1 MAQTGFWYVVQ
12 ASDASAV
19 EVAKYLHRLRTDFE
33 PTLGP
38 LLDSWRITPATRSFD
53 EDESEFI
60 STADYLRMFWAT
72 RVPEELFYACADPRL
87 DDATWDL
94 ATARLG
100 HPCKAVLAAIP
111 SIAPVAVLFAGL
123 GVRRADMI
131 PGWMGMFS
139 LTRAEVE
146 QAAEPLRKAHGLP
159 PQQRVTALQHMH
171 HLLDQAGI
179 LNFPIANLLEAMPV
193 VLGSALEDSTGLI
206 AVSTVI

>member
-19 EVAKYLHRLRTDFE
+19 EVAKYLHRLRVEFE
-33 PTLGP
+33 PTIGP
-38 LLDSWRITPATRSFD
+38 MLDKWRITPAHTHD
-53 EDESEFI
+53 DDESEFI
-60 STADYLRMFWAT
+60 SSADYLRMFWKT

-94 ATARLG
+94 ATARLSR
-100 HPCKAVLAAIP
+100 PTKAVLAAIP
-111 SIAPVAVLFAGL
+111 SIAPVAVLFSGL
-123 GVRRADMI
+123 GVRRAEMI

-139 LTRAEVE
+139 LTRVEVE
-146 QAAEPLRKAHGLP
+146 EAAEQMRKAHGLP
-159 PQQRVTALQHMH
+159 PQQRVNALQHMH
-171 HLLDQAGI
+171 HLLDRAGV

-206 AVSTVI
+206 AVSAVI